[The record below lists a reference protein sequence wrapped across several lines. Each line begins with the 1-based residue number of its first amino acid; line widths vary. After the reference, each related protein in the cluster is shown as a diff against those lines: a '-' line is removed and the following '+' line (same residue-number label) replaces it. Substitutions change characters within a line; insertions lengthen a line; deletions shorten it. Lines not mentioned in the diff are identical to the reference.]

1 MLKKKERYSVSQ
13 LDEISSIVKISSEQI
28 KKDIFG
34 KELFESNIQDMSMT
48 KFKQDIAKDIGLISE
63 SS

>member
-1 MLKKKERYSVSQ
+1 MGYY
-13 LDEISSIVKISSEQI
+13 ISSEQI

-34 KELFESNIQDMSMT
+34 KELFESNIQDMSMA
-48 KFKQDIAKDIGLISE
+48 KFKQDVAKDIGLISK